1 MFAYHKALPSSDH
14 FGDEGAANHTHFCQD
29 YGKSRVEFFVYGQQ
43 SFNAKAPKP
52 AKCPAR
58 QSLEASEAVARL
70 HGLKDQHTVFAQQ
83 NPKVI
88 DAGVFHND
96 VIAVGNGN
104 MSFYHQQ
111 AFLNTQ
117 EVNHSL
123 QKVMRILGHDPMQFI
138 DVPAKVSLE
147 DAVTS
152 YLFNSQLLNLP
163 HLKSGKMGRA
173 SRAPWRWPCKRL
185 FR

>member
-1 MFAYHKALPSSDH
+1 M
-14 FGDEGAANHTHFCQD
+14 
-29 YGKSRVEFFVYGQQ
+29 
-43 SFNAKAPKP
+43 PKP
-52 AKCPAR
+52 AKYPAR

-96 VIAVGNGN
+96 VVAVGDGN
-104 MSFYHQQ
+104 MSFYRQQ

-123 QKVMRILGHDPMQFI
+123 QKAMRILGHHPMQFI

-163 HLKSGKMGRA
+163 HLQSGKMGHIVPQECRENSPVSA
-173 SRAPWRWPCKRL
+173 YLDELVAGDNAIEEVLAFDLKQSMSNGGGPLVCAFVWCSMRLSRRR
-185 FR
+185 